1 MVQLCDT
8 LDASSTAR
16 ICADGSLVADV
27 RGARVGI
34 QTYLP
39 SEAGAPDTFTGNV
52 VRVYRP
58 EEEVFSRDSLASF
71 AAAPVTIDHPS
82 EMVDASNWKR
92 HGVGEINGDIARDGE
107 FVRVPLIVRD
117 AAAVEKVR
125 TTHKQLS
132 MGYTCTLDWT
142 PGTTPAGEAYD
153 AVQRDIR
160 INHIAA
166 VPAARGGPELKISD
180 ERKPLHLLT
189 DGIGDAKA
197 WLKKA
202 IALHK
207 KHMDGTAPTTGP
219 AGEKSQML
227 MMEQMENA
235 LAALDG
241 ESPASRMKM
250 DFNPK
255 EPPMKIK
262 IGDAEVDATNGEAV
276 KVAVDAALS
285 AKDAKI
291 GSLTADLA
299 TANTSIQAKDG
310 EIAALTAKL
319 KDAEVTPAKLQALA
333 DARADVIAKAKALA
347 PNLATDGKTDA
358 EIRKEAVIAKLGD
371 AAKDMADAAIE
382 GAFIAFTKDA
392 KPAVQPLGSP
402 VVVGDAATEYQSD
415 RNKRRAALSDAWRTP
430 FNTADAA
437 NAA

>member
-1 MVQLCDT
+1 MQLYDA
-8 LDASSTAR
+8 LDAATAR
-16 ICADGSLVADV
+16 ICQDGSLVAEV
-27 RGARVGI
+27 FAARTGTQQYRGVEVDPENAHGLRDKAMV
-34 QTYLP
+34 T
-39 SEAGAPDTFTGNV
+39 
-52 VRVYRP
+52 VYRP
-58 EEEVFSRDSLASF
+58 ASEVFARDSLASF
-71 AAAPVTIDHPS
+71 AAAPITVDHPTD
-82 EMVDASNWKR
+82 MVDASNWKR

-132 MGYTCTLDWT
+132 MGYTCMLDWT

-276 KVAVDAALS
+276 RIAVGTLDHKLSEAETKV
-285 AKDAKI
+285 
-291 GSLTADLA
+291 GTLTADNA
-299 TANTSIQAKDG
+299 TLKTSVETKDG
-310 EIAALTAKL
+310 EIAALKQQLEDAK
-319 KDAEVTPAKLQALA
+319 VTPEKLQAMA
-333 DARADVIAKAKALA
+333 DARADVIGKAKVLSPSLVA
-347 PNLATDGKTDA
+347 DGKTDA
-358 EIRKEAVIAKLGD
+358 AIRKEAVTTKLGD
-371 AAKDMADAAIE
+371 AAKDMSDAAIE
-382 GAFIAFTKDA
+382 GAFLALTKDA
-392 KPAVQPLGSP
+392 KPAVQPLGAP
-402 VVVGDAATEYQSD
+402 TNIADG
-415 RNKRRAALSDAWRTP
+415 AALRDRIK
-430 FNTADAA
+430 NQR